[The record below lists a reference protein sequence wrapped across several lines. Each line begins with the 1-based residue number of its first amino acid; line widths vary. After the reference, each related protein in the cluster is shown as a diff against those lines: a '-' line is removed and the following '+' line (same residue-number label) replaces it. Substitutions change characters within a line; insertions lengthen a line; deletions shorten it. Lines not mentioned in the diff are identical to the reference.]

1 MKNQKR
7 RKPGYPK
14 RIIDAFR
21 KFLSHRFNQGVTLI
35 SLIIIL
41 ASFLPLFQNDL
52 VFVLSVMGFVGEII
66 IGSIYFMWNIGSL
79 TLLLILEPDIAE
91 AEKIWVKWMI
101 KRNLYVAA
109 IWALITIGLMIII
122 PVFTLKGAFLFLF
135 GAEIF
140 ILSYIRFF
148 TTTEES
154 PFLESTQ
161 AFEGRSPKL
170 PGN

>member
-7 RKPGYPK
+7 RKPGYTK

-21 KFLSHRFNQGVTLI
+21 KFLSYRFNRGVTLI
-35 SLIIIL
+35 SLTIIL
-41 ASFLPLFQNDL
+41 ASLLPLFQNDL
-52 VFVLSVMGFVGEII
+52 VFVLSVMGVVAEII

-79 TLLLILEPDIAE
+79 ALLLILEPDIAE
-91 AEKIWVKWMI
+91 AEKVWVKWMI

-122 PVFTLKGAFLFLF
+122 PVFTLKGAFFFLF

-140 ILSYIRFF
+140 ILAYIRFF

-154 PFLESTQ
+154 PFMESTR
-161 AFEGRSPKL
+161 AFEGRSSKL
-170 PGN
+170 PRN